1 LAAVPNMQPIY
12 DWFRDFYERTGINL
26 TFIYDDFDR
35 ARMIKGFFLTLE
47 LAVVTI
53 ILSILVGIAG
63 AWLQGSKLVWIRR
76 VVAGF
81 ISFFR
86 NTPPLVQIYFF
97 YFGLGYLLPRMPDGT
112 GALIPMVSNLQW
124 AIISLALFAGAFN
137 IEIFRSGIE
146 AIPKATVEAA
156 TSFGLSRWQT
166 YRLVVLPMA
175 IRVCLPALG
184 NNLVNLVKT
193 TNLAYAIAV
202 PELLYVSKQI
212 WSDATNVREM
222 MIFVLFAYLF
232 LVFVLVG
239 ILNVIERRLAIPGFG
254 QDRGKGMPR
263 YGDVVVPVAAPVS
276 RGDKDARPAAARIA
290 ILFVLMVG
298 FGATMALAQQ
308 PAVAKASSLEV
319 LMRWAPLLLWGF
331 AFNILISLLAM
342 TVGTAVGVPV
352 GIAQLSRFAILRVC
366 ARILTQLFR
375 NSPWLVLLFL
385 CMFLI
390 PFEIRVFGLRI
401 PFPDWAKAILGFALP
416 VMANT
421 SEIVRGAILSIATGQ
436 WDGARALGL
445 TRRQALGLVILPQSV
460 KRMLPPWMNLY
471 SLIAMSTVN
480 ASVVGVSEMITL
492 TSQVHAAEGSR
503 PELLAP
509 LYAFALGC
517 FFAYCYPIGKW
528 TQALERKYQLKA

>member
-1 LAAVPNMQPIY
+1 MQPIY

-35 ARMIKGFFLTLE
+35 ARMVKGFFLTLE

-53 ILSILVGIAG
+53 VLSILVGIAG

-76 VVAGF
+76 IVAGF

-97 YFGLGYLLPRMPDGT
+97 YFGLGYLLPRMPDGS
-112 GALIPMVSNLQW
+112 GALIPMISNVQW
-124 AIISLALFAGAFN
+124 AIISLSLFAGAFN

-156 TSFGLSRWQT
+156 TSFGLTRWQT

-222 MIFVLFAYLF
+222 MIFVLVAYLA
-232 LVFVLVG
+232 LVFTLVG
-239 ILNVIERRLAIPGFG
+239 ILHAIERRLAIPGFG
-254 QDRGKGMPR
+254 QDRGGAMPS
-263 YGDVVVPVAAPVS
+263 YGDVVVPAPAVASPEEKE
-276 RGDKDARPAAARIA
+276 RRPAIVRILL
-290 ILFVLMVG
+290 LFALLVG
-298 FGATMALAQQ
+298 VGATLALAQQ
-308 PAVAKASSLEV
+308 PAVHKSSSLEV
-319 LMRWAPLLLWGF
+319 LVRWAPLLLWGF
-331 AFNILISLLAM
+331 AFNILISVLAM
-342 TVGTAVGVPV
+342 AIGSAAGVPV
-352 GIAQLSRFAILRVC
+352 GIAQLSRFAALRWP
-366 ARILTQLFR
+366 ARAATQLFR

-385 CMFLI
+385 CVFLI
-390 PFEIRVFGLRI
+390 PFEIRIFDFRI
-401 PFPDWAKAILGFALP
+401 PFPDWAKAILGFSLP

-421 SEIVRGAILSIATGQ
+421 SEIVRGAILSLPTGQ
-436 WDGARALGL
+436 WDGAQALGL
-445 TRRQALGLVILPQSV
+445 TRRQSLWLVILPQSV

-480 ASVVGVSEMITL
+480 ASIVGVSEMITL

-509 LYAFALGC
+509 LYAFALAC
-517 FFAYCYPIGKW
+517 FFLYCYPIGKW
-528 TQALERKYQLKA
+528 TQAMERRYQVQT

>member
-1 LAAVPNMQPIY
+1 MQPIY

-76 VVAGF
+76 IVAGF

-97 YFGLGYLLPRMPDGT
+97 YFGLGYLLPRVPDGT

-232 LVFVLVG
+232 LVFVLVA

-276 RGDKDARPAAARIA
+276 RGGQGCAARCRSHRHSVRPHGRLRCHDGARPAAGGGQGLLSRGVDALGA
-290 ILFVLMVG
+290 AVAVG
-298 FGATMALAQQ
+298 LCLQYPDLADGHGRRHGGRRAGGHC
-308 PAVAKASSLEV
+308 PAVAICDPCA
-319 LMRWAPLLLWGF
+319 
-331 AFNILISLLAM
+331 
-342 TVGTAVGVPV
+342 
-352 GIAQLSRFAILRVC
+352 C
-366 ARILTQLFR
+366 ARVSSRSSSAT
-375 NSPWLVLLFL
+375 
-385 CMFLI
+385 
-390 PFEIRVFGLRI
+390 
-401 PFPDWAKAILGFALP
+401 LP
-416 VMANT
+416 GWC
-421 SEIVRGAILSIATGQ
+421 S
-436 WDGARALGL
+436 
-445 TRRQALGLVILPQSV
+445 
-460 KRMLPPWMNLY
+460 
-471 SLIAMSTVN
+471 
-480 ASVVGVSEMITL
+480 
-492 TSQVHAAEGSR
+492 
-503 PELLAP
+503 
-509 LYAFALGC
+509 C
-517 FFAYCYPIGKW
+517 FFACFSSPSRSASSACASPSPTGPRRSW
-528 TQALERKYQLKA
+528 ALPCR

>member
-1 LAAVPNMQPIY
+1 MQPIY
-12 DWFRDFYERTGINL
+12 DWFRAFYERTGINL

-35 ARMIKGFFLTLE
+35 ARMVKGFFLTIE

-76 VVAGF
+76 IIAGF
-81 ISFFR
+81 ISLFR

-97 YFGLGYLLPRMPDGT
+97 YFGLGYLLPRVPDGT
-112 GALIPMVSNLQW
+112 GALIPMISNVQW
-124 AIISLALFAGAFN
+124 AIISLSLFAGAFN

-146 AIPKATVEAA
+146 AIPKSTVEAA

-222 MIFVLFAYLF
+222 MGFVLFAYLL
-232 LVFVLVG
+232 LVFALVG
-239 ILNVIERRLAIPGFG
+239 ILNAIERRLAIPGFG
-254 QDRGKGMPR
+254 QDRAKDMPR
-263 YGDVVVPVAAPVS
+263 YGDVALP
-276 RGDKDARPAAARIA
+276 RPALPPRAEKESRPAIARITLLF
-290 ILFVLMVG
+290 ILIVG
-298 FGATMALAQQ
+298 IGATMALAQQ
-308 PAVAKASSLEV
+308 PAAAKASSTEV
-319 LMRWAPLLLWGF
+319 LIRWAPLLLWGF

-342 TVGTAVGVPV
+342 AVGTAAGVPV
-352 GIAQLSRFAILRVC
+352 GIAQLSRFASLRVA
-366 ARILTQLFR
+366 ARIVTQLFR

-390 PFEIRVFGLRI
+390 PFEIRAFGLRI
-401 PFPDWAKAILGFALP
+401 PFPDWAKAIMGFSLP

-421 SEIVRGAILSIATGQ
+421 SEIVRGAILSLPTGQ
-436 WDGARALGL
+436 WDGAQALGL
-445 TRRQALGLVILPQSV
+445 TRRQTLWLVILPQSV

-480 ASVVGVSEMITL
+480 ASIVGVSEMITL

-509 LYAFALGC
+509 LYAFALVC
-517 FFAYCYPIGKW
+517 FFLYCYPIGKW
-528 TQALERKYQLKA
+528 TQALERRYQVGY

>member
-1 LAAVPNMQPIY
+1 MQPIY

-35 ARMIKGFFLTLE
+35 ARMVKGFFLTLE

-97 YFGLGYLLPRMPDGT
+97 YFGLGYLLPRVPDGS
-112 GALIPMVSNLQW
+112 GALIPMISNVQW
-124 AIISLALFAGAFN
+124 AIISLSLFAGAFN

-156 TSFGLSRWQT
+156 TSFGLSRWQV

-222 MIFVLFAYLF
+222 MLFVLFAYLV
-232 LVFVLVG
+232 LVFALVG
-239 ILNVIERRLAIPGFG
+239 ALHAIERRLAIPGFG
-254 QDRGKGMPR
+254 QDKAAGMPR
-263 YGDVVVPVAAPVS
+263 YGDVVGPL
-276 RGDKDARPAAARIA
+276 PAAAAAAASRDGKGGHTAIARIA
-290 ILFVLMVG
+290 LLFVIIVG
-298 FGATMALAQQ
+298 VGSAAALAQQ
-308 PAVAKASSLEV
+308 PAATKSSAIEV
-319 LMRWAPLLLWGF
+319 LIRWAPLLLWGF
-331 AFNILISLLAM
+331 AFNILISLMAM
-342 TVGTAVGVPV
+342 AVGTAAGLPV
-352 GIAQLSRFAILRVC
+352 GIAQLSRVAPLRWTTR
-366 ARILTQLFR
+366 AATQFFR

-385 CMFLI
+385 CVFLI
-390 PFEIRVFGLRI
+390 PFEIRIFGLRI
-401 PFPDWAKAILGFALP
+401 PFPDWAKAILGFSLP

-421 SEIVRGAILSIATGQ
+421 SEIVRGAILSIPGGQ

-445 TRRQALGLVILPQSV
+445 SQRQSLWLVVLPQSV

-480 ASVVGVSEMITL
+480 ASIVGVSEMITL

-509 LYAFALGC
+509 LYAFALVC
-517 FFAYCYPIGKW
+517 FFLYCYPIGKW
-528 TQALERKYQLKA
+528 TLALERRYQVKF

>member
-1 LAAVPNMQPIY
+1 
-12 DWFRDFYERTGINL
+12 
-26 TFIYDDFDR
+26 
-35 ARMIKGFFLTLE
+35 
-47 LAVVTI
+47 
-53 ILSILVGIAG
+53 
-63 AWLQGSKLVWIRR
+63 
-76 VVAGF
+76 
-81 ISFFR
+81 
-86 NTPPLVQIYFF
+86 
-97 YFGLGYLLPRMPDGT
+97 
-112 GALIPMVSNLQW
+112 
-124 AIISLALFAGAFN
+124 
-137 IEIFRSGIE
+137 
-146 AIPKATVEAA
+146 
-156 TSFGLSRWQT
+156 
-166 YRLVVLPMA
+166 LPMA

-222 MIFVLFAYLF
+222 MIFVLFAYLL

-239 ILNVIERRLAIPGFG
+239 ILNAIERRLAIPGFG
-254 QDRGKGMPR
+254 QDRGKDMPR
-263 YGDVVVPVAAPVS
+263 YGDVVLPVAAPAA
-276 RGDKDARPAAARIA
+276 RDEKPARPAVARIA
-290 ILFVLMVG
+290 ILFVLIVG
-298 FGATMALAQQ
+298 AGATVALAQQ
-308 PAVAKASSLEV
+308 PAAAKASSLEV
-319 LMRWAPLLLWGF
+319 LMRWMPLLLWGF
-331 AFNILISLLAM
+331 AFNILISLMAM
-342 TVGTAVGVPV
+342 AVGTAAGLPV
-352 GIAQLSRFAILRVC
+352 GIAQLSRFALVRVC
-366 ARILTQLFR
+366 ARVVTQLFR

-421 SEIVRGAILSIATGQ
+421 SEIVRGGILSIATGQ
-436 WDGARALGL
+436 WDGAKALGL
-445 TRRQALGLVILPQSV
+445 TRRQSLTLVILPQSV

-509 LYAFALGC
+509 LYAFALAC
-517 FFAYCYPIGKW
+517 FFLYCYPIGKW
-528 TQALERKYQLKA
+528 TQALERRFQVKS